1 MFIIFLGCFFPILL
15 STVSGVLS
23 ADKILVEA
31 ARTLGATEKK
41 IFLQVLIPAATPAIF
56 TGIRIGIGIGWMTLV
71 AAEFTGVKSGYGLG
85 YMIMVARDIQRP
97 DLVIGGMAAI
107 GLMGYLLDV
116 MLREL
121 EARTLKWR

>member
-1 MFIIFLGCFFPILL
+1 MLSVDTILI
-15 STVSGVLS
+15 
-23 ADKILVEA
+23 DA
-31 ARTLGATEKK
+31 AKTLGATEKK
-41 IFLQVLIPAATPAIF
+41 IFLQILIPAATPSIF
-56 TGIRIGIGIGWMTLV
+56 TGIRIGVGIGWMTLV

-107 GLMGYLLDV
+107 GLMGYLLDAG
-116 MLREL
+116 LRML